1 MCVIKK
7 HGCLLSYCSII
18 ATNSP
23 ISLGLVISVLGK
35 MPTKS
40 GESSVECYG
49 HAFLIALLY
58 ITVKGSGHNEPERVQ
73 RETMS
78 LRERVRTSCTA
89 AHGYVFN

>member
-1 MCVIKK
+1 MRSMCKGYVFVSVCVCVCAYMCVVKK
-7 HGCLLSYCSII
+7 HGCLLSYRSII

-49 HAFLIALLY
+49 HAFLIALLS
-58 ITVKGSGHNEPERVQ
+58 IRT
-73 RETMS
+73 
-78 LRERVRTSCTA
+78 LR
-89 AHGYVFN
+89 